1 MAMGFMVAEVL
12 RKLAIHSIG
21 VLGLCLCGAAGAVDV
36 AVAGLFPGKAVLV
49 VDAGAPRTVSVG
61 ARTPEGVRLV
71 AVQGD
76 TAVVEVGGQQQTL
89 RMGERAVSAPGSAVA
104 PTVTLNADGKGHF
117 LTTGSINGASVLFLV
132 DTGASMVSMGAAD
145 AARAGI
151 DYRKGVATQTMTA
164 NGPIVVWRV
173 KLDSVRV
180 GDVTLRNVDGAVHS
194 ADLPIVLL
202 GMSFLN
208 RMEMSRNGEQLILRQ
223 RY

>member
-1 MAMGFMVAEVL
+1 L
-12 RKLAIHSIG
+12 P
-21 VLGLCLCGAAGAVDV
+21 AGAVDV

-49 VDAGAPRTVSVG
+49 VDGGVPRTVSVG
-61 ARTPEGVRLV
+61 ARTREGVRLV
-71 AVQGD
+71 AVQDD

-89 RMGERAVSAPGSAVA
+89 RLGERAVSSPGSAVA
-104 PTVTLNADGKGHF
+104 PSITLQADGKGHF
-117 LTTGSINGASVLFLV
+117 LSEGSINGTGVLFLV

-151 DYRKGVATQTMTA
+151 DYRKGVAMPTMTA
-164 NGPIVVWRV
+164 NGPIMVWRV

-180 GDVTLRNVDGAVHS
+180 GDMTLRNVDGAVH
-194 ADLPIVLL
+194 AMNLPVVLL

-208 RMEMSRNGEQLILRQ
+208 RMEMSRTGEQLILRQ